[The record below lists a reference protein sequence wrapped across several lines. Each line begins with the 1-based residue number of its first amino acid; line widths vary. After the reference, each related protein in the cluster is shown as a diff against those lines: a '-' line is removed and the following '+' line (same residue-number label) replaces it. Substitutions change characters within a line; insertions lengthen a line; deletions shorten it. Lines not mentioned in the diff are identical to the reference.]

1 MATGTGWQQY
11 YNSAGNSSTGAGKY
25 NSGTTSTMSYQTG
38 LSLEYTPD
46 LHLKISKKIAQL
58 TKVIYAL
65 NTKND
70 EHEAA
75 IQSLKEAHE
84 EEVQQILSETRE
96 KILQYKSKVSDEVD
110 LRRRIQSLEESMELH
125 ERMKRQAMAE
135 FKTYRQRVEDMQLCT
150 EAQHT
155 QHVVTMSR
163 EVEEMRR
170 SFEEKLGSFTQM
182 QAQFE
187 MEKCLAL
194 EELRSAHRQE
204 IQELLR
210 DHQSQNANYSKD
222 QEKLGQLHKT
232 EVDSLT
238 EHVEELK
245 MDKKKLVEEYEA
257 KLTKA
262 QAFYERELEA
272 MKGTQQLTSDNLL
285 AWKKT
290 EAELKKEFQAQE
302 AALQKTLGKLRTEL
316 TVVQEEACE
325 SREKSQKLQSS
336 LKTAENNIKGLQ
348 KQLDEA
354 TQNTG
359 ILMIEQKEMECE
371 LEATRDRVQQQA
383 TEILLKASH
392 IGSLQA
398 MQMTHE
404 AAIRDL
410 ESEKSR
416 LKDKLAHL
424 EEERGLLQSKSQSMD
439 ERQKQQ
445 ILALEKALKDE
456 KQSYEKEMVN
466 IRAKYEEEAALFKET
481 QAKVLEELSKK
492 HRATVETT
500 QTTGEREKKM
510 LQMEMEQQFEKERHS
525 LEEQENQ
532 LRQQLENLREEL
544 TAKLSTA
551 NQEVSRLQELVIKSE
566 QGLGSAEG
574 HISSLKDAQEKLH
587 NELDSTRANLRET
600 SNSLKTLQ
608 EEMDKQRQQHEARLI
623 SIKEEEKLKTDKVA
637 LELELK
643 WTETLRQECKKLR
656 EELREEH
663 EENKKSI
670 MTRLSQQK
678 QQEMNAAKDSWQ
690 KKMEDLLDQIS
701 LLKQSLEMQL
711 SQSQNS
717 LQQLQAQFN
726 QERDHLKQQLQ
737 EMEEEHQ
744 RQERSLEEAHCIDLH
759 NMEEAKAQE
768 LKELDERLR
777 LQHYG
782 ELHCLKEAHR
792 QSIDTLKQQSEQ
804 ELQTLRFELEDEGKA
819 MLASLRSELNHLHAS
834 AIDHLRQTHQQE
846 TAAAK
851 LELENALEQS
861 RRQEKELLGRIS
873 ELQEEVRHR
882 ESQITELDEDIH
894 SLHENISTLTK
905 ELEYKG
911 KEVLKIRSEANQQI
925 RVHEQELNKKHEK
938 ELNEMTMVHV
948 RETQN
953 MLLDFNKAQE
963 LLKDKIT
970 ALQILLEGA
979 EEKFRNRESRP
990 EDLQFIA
997 ELKDMVTERE
1007 SLVKKLIDD
1016 KKFYQLE
1023 LVNRETNFNKVFNAS
1038 PNVGVINP
1046 LVKQKKK
1053 NDKSAN
1059 RFISA
1064 PNLSALEPAG
1074 TGHGPPQP
1082 TRLEPIPN
1090 SPIHDLEFNSSKPLP
1105 QPTPPKEPKKFL
1117 SPPEAEDPPVDS
1129 PDPQRQEWFARYFTF

>member
-1 MATGTGWQQY
+1 MPQLEIVLLLTNHY
-11 YNSAGNSSTGAGKY
+11 YQVCVLVVVDLSLAHYRRKHLALLPV
-25 NSGTTSTMSYQTG
+25 QTG
-38 LSLEYTPD
+38 
-46 LHLKISKKIAQL
+46 
-58 TKVIYAL
+58 KVIYAL

-75 IQSLKEAHE
+75 IQTLKEAHE

-135 FKTYRQRVEDMQLCT
+135 FKTYRHRVEDMQLCS

-170 SFEEKLGSFTQM
+170 SFEEKLRSFTQV

-187 MEKCLAL
+187 MEKRLAL

-210 DHQSQNANYSKD
+210 GHQSQNANYSKD
-222 QEKLGQLHKT
+222 QEKLEQLHKT

-245 MDKKKLVEEYEA
+245 MDKKKL
-257 KLTKA
+257 
-262 QAFYERELEA
+262 
-272 MKGTQQLTSDNLL
+272 
-285 AWKKT
+285 
-290 EAELKKEFQAQE
+290 
-302 AALQKTLGKLRTEL
+302 
-316 TVVQEEACE
+316 
-325 SREKSQKLQSS
+325 
-336 LKTAENNIKGLQ
+336 GLQ

-359 ILMIEQKEMECE
+359 ILIIEQKEMECE

-416 LKDKLAHL
+416 LNNKLARL

-439 ERQKQQ
+439 ESQKQQ
-445 ILALEKALKDE
+445 IQALEKALKEE

-466 IRAKYEEEAALFKET
+466 IRAKYEEEAAQFKET
-481 QAKVLEELSKK
+481 QAKVLEELSNQ
-492 HRATVETT
+492 HQATVETT

-510 LQMEMEQQFEKERHS
+510 LQME
-525 LEEQENQ
+525 
-532 LRQQLENLREEL
+532 
-544 TAKLSTA
+544 
-551 NQEVSRLQELVIKSE
+551 
-566 QGLGSAEG
+566 
-574 HISSLKDAQEKLH
+574 
-587 NELDSTRANLRET
+587 
-600 SNSLKTLQ
+600 
-608 EEMDKQRQQHEARLI
+608 
-623 SIKEEEKLKTDKVA
+623 
-637 LELELK
+637 
-643 WTETLRQECKKLR
+643 
-656 EELREEH
+656 
-663 EENKKSI
+663 
-670 MTRLSQQK
+670 
-678 QQEMNAAKDSWQ
+678 
-690 KKMEDLLDQIS
+690 
-701 LLKQSLEMQL
+701 
-711 SQSQNS
+711 
-717 LQQLQAQFN
+717 
-726 QERDHLKQQLQ
+726 
-737 EMEEEHQ
+737 
-744 RQERSLEEAHCIDLH
+744 
-759 NMEEAKAQE
+759 
-768 LKELDERLR
+768 
-777 LQHYG
+777 
-782 ELHCLKEAHR
+782 
-792 QSIDTLKQQSEQ
+792 
-804 ELQTLRFELEDEGKA
+804 
-819 MLASLRSELNHLHAS
+819 
-834 AIDHLRQTHQQE
+834 
-846 TAAAK
+846 
-851 LELENALEQS
+851 
-861 RRQEKELLGRIS
+861 KELLGRIS

-882 ESQITELDEDIH
+882 ENQITELDEEIH

-938 ELNEMTMVHV
+938 EVNEMTMVHVRETQNMLLDFNKAQELLKDKITALQILVHEQELNKKHEKEVNEMTMVHV

-1007 SLVKKLIDD
+1007 SLVKKLI
-1016 KKFYQLE
+1016 
-1023 LVNRETNFNKVFNAS
+1023 
-1038 PNVGVINP
+1038 
-1046 LVKQKKK
+1046 QKKK

-1059 RFISA
+1059 RFTSA
-1064 PNLSALEPAG
+1064 PNLSALEPTG

-1117 SPPEAEDPPVDS
+1117 
-1129 PDPQRQEWFARYFTF
+1129 R